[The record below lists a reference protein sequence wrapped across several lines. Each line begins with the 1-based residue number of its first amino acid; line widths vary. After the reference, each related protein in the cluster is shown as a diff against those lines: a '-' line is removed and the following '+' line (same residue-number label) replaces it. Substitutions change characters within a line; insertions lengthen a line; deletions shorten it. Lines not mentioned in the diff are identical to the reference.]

1 VSGSVVCLADDE
13 SVAARVA
20 ADVAARL
27 VEAQGE
33 GRTAS
38 LILTGGTIS
47 RTVHAALARQEGL
60 DWSRVEV
67 WWGDERYLPVGHPE
81 RNATQ
86 AREDL
91 LDLVPVDAALVH
103 EVPASGGEHADVTAA
118 AAAYDQELRAVLAG
132 RDEPWFDV
140 LMLGIGPDG
149 HCASLFP
156 GRPEVRSSA
165 LVLPVTDSPKPPPE
179 RVSLGMSALR
189 KAAHVVFVATGEG
202 KAEAVAA
209 SVQGEPVEATPA
221 AGPRGTLGTT
231 WYVDEAAASA
241 LQR

>member
-1 VSGSVVCLADDE
+1 MRSDVVVGAE
-13 SVAARVA
+13 QSEVAVRVA
-20 ADVAARL
+20 DDVAALLHAAQAGARVCSL
-27 VEAQGE
+27 V
-33 GRTAS
+33 
-38 LILTGGTIS
+38 LTGGTVARS
-47 RTVHAALARQEGL
+47 VHTALAARSQV
-60 DWSRVEV
+60 DWSRTEI
-67 WWGDERYLPVGHPE
+67 WWGDERHLPAGHPE

-91 LDLVPVDAALVH
+91 LDRVPLRATLVH
-103 EVPASGGEHADVTAA
+103 EVPDTATGDVDAA
-118 AAAYDQELRAVLAG
+118 AASYDRELRAALTNRAT
-132 RDEPWFDV
+132 PWFDV

-156 GRPEVRSSA
+156 GRPEVLSGE

-189 KAAHVVFVATGEG
+189 SAAHVVFVATGEA

-209 SVQGEPVEATPA
+209 SVAGRDVAAFPA
-221 AGPRGTLGTT
+221 AGPRGTLSTR

-241 LQR
+241 LPR